1 MNMEVFWIL
10 LIVVILLGGMAIAA
24 AWLYA
29 GASRQDK
36 ELYPAATAWYVEM
49 WSIRDGH
56 RVDLRFYNTC
66 VLGRMT
72 LLEHMSGG
80 YPRQPDSTVSR
91 EHCMLYEQDG
101 MLFAGNL
108 SAVNPAIING
118 YRLNFPRQLCPGD
131 RLELG
136 NSVFLVTR
144 VERI

>member
-1 MNMEVFWIL
+1 MNTEVFWII

-24 AWLYA
+24 ALLYA
-29 GASRQDK
+29 GSVRPDK
-36 ELYPAATAWYVEM
+36 ELYAAATAWHVEM
-49 WSIRDGH
+49 WSIRDGYQ
-56 RVDLRFYNTC
+56 VDLRFLNTC

-72 LLEHMSGG
+72 LLNHMTGG
-80 YPRQPDSTVSR
+80 HSRQPDPTVSR

-118 YRLNFPRQLCPGD
+118 YRLNIPRQLCPGD
-131 RLELG
+131 RMELG